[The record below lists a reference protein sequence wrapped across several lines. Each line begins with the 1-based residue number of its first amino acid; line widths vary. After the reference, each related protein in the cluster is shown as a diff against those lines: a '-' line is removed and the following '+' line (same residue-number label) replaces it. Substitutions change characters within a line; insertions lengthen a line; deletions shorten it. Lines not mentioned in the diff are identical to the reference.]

1 MMSLRI
7 IFALAVISLV
17 TGDNNVTTTPQTDA
31 ADGPAH
37 PDRVLES
44 AETTLLSGEV
54 RTSLVSCY
62 FAGWGTQI
70 EPDKFRKKKSDSE
83 IWIHVFAAIIISDL
97 YIIQNLRLK

>member
-7 IFALAVISLV
+7 IFALAVVSGV

-31 ADGPAH
+31 ADGPPH

-44 AETTLLSGEV
+44 AEKTLLSGEV
-54 RTSLVSCY
+54 RTGSLSCY

-70 EPDKFRKKKSDSE
+70 QTDKIRK
-83 IWIHVFAAIIISDL
+83 
-97 YIIQNLRLK
+97 